1 MEVDNHE
8 NLEGGSASLIFRV
21 RCETLGQGESIYM
34 VRADDPLNL
43 VSVHVSKLRN
53 ARSCEVTTSFQDA
66 YAQRGARSQLVQ
78 LQQCSVL

>member
-1 MEVDNHE
+1 MKLMEVNNHE

-43 VSVHVSKLRN
+43 VSVHVSNLCNTGTCDGTTVLRCVR
-53 ARSCEVTTSFQDA
+53 AAV
-66 YAQRGARSQLVQ
+66 
-78 LQQCSVL
+78 